1 MVKIYNMKEFDLE
14 KAKNGASLIT
24 RNGKK
29 AKIISFDGGTT
40 CFPIVVELENYN
52 NNPVLYDEDGCANLN
67 RSAFSG
73 ASDSDYDL
81 LIKEK

>member
-1 MVKIYNMKEFDLE
+1 MEEFDLE

-29 AKIISFDGGTT
+29 AKIISFNGGTT
-40 CFPIVVELENYN
+40 CFPIVIELENYN
-52 NNPVLYDEDGCANLN
+52 HLVMYDEDGCANISS
-67 RSAFSG
+67 SAFSS
-73 ASDSDYDL
+73 ASDSEYDL